1 MPDSKQTIAQEVP
14 TRDKPS
20 EEMEHT
26 EPADQLDEQMEKLE
40 PTHQPKA
47 KRRKLNRRRKTIL
60 SDEELSAVRNGNG
73 LSDIHIVA
81 AQNMMKEEFP
91 ELDGL
96 ESPLLNQV
104 DGFTAITNSGVQ
116 IHHIKDHWVTSSCIG
131 EEVLVYDSALYGKLS
146 VNLTHQLA
154 AVYKLKARTDDVS
167 HHLVVK
173 VPTVQRQVGGT
184 DCGVFAIA
192 FAYHAARGDDL
203 SSFTFDQA
211 KMRGHLVTCFKNGK
225 LSPFPRFFDLPRHSR
240 KKRSD
245 TIVKLYCKCLMPDT
259 WDNMILCDC
268 CEGWFHFK
276 CVDLPAT
283 KLEQWFCS
291 DCVH

>member
-1 MPDSKQTIAQEVP
+1 MKVVSVELNNRTDKVDQPGEDAEEMEHTEPA
-14 TRDKPS
+14 DKPS

-81 AQNMMKEEFP
+81 AQNMIKEEFP

-116 IHHIKDHWVTSSCIG
+116 IHHIKDHWVTSSCNG
-131 EEVLVYDSALYGKLS
+131 EEVLVYDSRPLWEIVSESDSPACSS
-146 VNLTHQLA
+146 VQA
-154 AVYKLKARTDDVS
+154 E
-167 HHLVVK
+167 
-173 VPTVQRQVGGT
+173 GT
-184 DCGVFAIA
+184 G
-192 FAYHAARGDDL
+192 R
-203 SSFTFDQA
+203 
-211 KMRGHLVTCFKNGK
+211 
-225 LSPFPRFFDLPRHSR
+225 
-240 KKRSD
+240 
-245 TIVKLYCKCLMPDT
+245 
-259 WDNMILCDC
+259 
-268 CEGWFHFK
+268 
-276 CVDLPAT
+276 
-283 KLEQWFCS
+283 
-291 DCVH
+291 